1 MLLIINLVT
10 FIKANN
16 TIKLKQINQ
25 MIIQLLYNYFTV
37 FEVWVLKALMV
48 ILSMDYVFQQNV
60 IADEYQ

>member
-1 MLLIINLVT
+1 M
-10 FIKANN
+10 
-16 TIKLKQINQ
+16 IKLKQINQ

-60 IADEYQ
+60 ITDEYQ